1 MLLHNIYESALLGLC
16 ALQWFCYLTVETSTK
31 TQKKD
36 TTFEKVI
43 TVSDSGLTAYWE
55 KSLHHPWP
63 KMSTLIEVDLTRIM
77 MFSFFFFC
85 DEHTIAQ
92 AQDQIHVRAPAHCTE
107 YTLIID

>member
-63 KMSTLIEVDLTRIM
+63 KMSTLIEVVLTRIM
-77 MFSFFFFC
+77 MFSFFFFL
-85 DEHTIAQ
+85 
-92 AQDQIHVRAPAHCTE
+92 R
-107 YTLIID
+107 

>member
-77 MFSFFFFC
+77 MFSFFFFSAMNIQL
-85 DEHTIAQ
+85 HRHRIRSMYVHLLIALS
-92 AQDQIHVRAPAHCTE
+92 IH
-107 YTLIID
+107 